1 MVDPQ
6 TSRLELILMRHNE
19 SYDNRARV
27 IQGQRDP
34 LPVDG
39 NQDKLYET
47 ARRLLEE
54 PTPID
59 AVYTSDLKRAKDHAR
74 LIADF
79 LRARYSEL
87 HPGHTV
93 DYFENELLRERARGP
108 LEGAR
113 YQVTDTGLTIVL
125 EEGKSIAL
133 PNCQLTQTIV
143 YHQFRT
149 MDDFLY
155 SLDDPNLGEDRVAI
169 AERIVAFR
177 DRYLRPYERQGGKL
191 LIMGH
196 SHWIT
201 HARNL
206 LVGGD
211 VASQPFQPL
220 GNLDAIRLVKEG
232 AQRHYRELDGSYA
245 MPQGSPTGTR

>member
-1 MVDPQ
+1 MDSQ
-6 TSRLELILMRHNE
+6 ASRLELILMRHNE
-19 SYDNRARV
+19 SYDNRDRV

-39 NQDKLYET
+39 NQDKVYEI
-47 ARRLLEE
+47 AGQLVKEE
-54 PTPID
+54 IPID
-59 AVYTSDLKRAKDHAR
+59 AIYTSDLRRAKDHAR

-79 LRARYSEL
+79 LRARYPPL
-87 HPGHTV
+87 HPGHTL

-113 YQVTDTGLTIVL
+113 YQVTDNGLTIVL

-133 PNCQLTQTIV
+133 PNSQPSQAII
-143 YHQFRT
+143 YPFKT

-155 SLDDPNLGEDRVAI
+155 SLDDPNLGENRLAI
-169 AERIVAFR
+169 AERISAFR
-177 DRYLRPYERQGGKL
+177 ERYLKPYERRGGKI

-196 SHWIT
+196 SHWIN

-206 LVGGD
+206 LVDGD
-211 VASQPFQPL
+211 VASRPYEPL
-220 GNLDAIRLVKEG
+220 DNLASIRLFRET
-232 AQRHYRELDGSYA
+232 ALQRHYRELNLAHIGNQAD
-245 MPQGSPTGTR
+245 TVGTR